1 MVSHCRPLSPS
12 WWASSSA
19 PATLLVVPPPL
30 SSSPPL
36 PSSYSRRP
44 KIPIFGW
51 KTLPPPWLISDRPL
65 RIHPPRLSICAS
77 YAWICA
83 LGAWAGPY
91 HFASTAVAQPPSPR
105 HALVGGAMLCLPVWG
120 VGPFQ
125 LPVVAIAR
133 NTFRRLVLLNR
144 GRGPAP
150 PPLYGVDASLA
161 SRASTSLRGAKD
173 WLLYGGHIASG
184 PFHPMLGTIDATF
197 SFVPTGCGERCLHG
211 SVHTAPPFG
220 GRWCGS
226 QHAFASL
233 PNASAGGQ
241 FSVWDAPVVA
251 PLPCGVVLPLLVLSW
266 CPSSSFDAGPGGLA
280 PLDWLGGPPGRLPFR
295 HLPCVGLATVLSTVR
310 DGNGY
315 PKPKTRWVFTPLGHG
330 CGSSFIPTCST
341 NG

>member
-19 PATLLVVPPPL
+19 PGTLFVVPPPL

-36 PSSYSRRP
+36 PSSYYGRP

-51 KTLPPPWLISDRPL
+51 KPLPPPWLVSDRPL

-91 HFASTAVAQPPSPR
+91 HFASTAVAQSPSPR
-105 HALVGGAMLCLPVWG
+105 HDLVGSAMLCLPVGG

-161 SRASTSLRGAKD
+161 SGVSTSLRGAKD
-173 WLLYGGHIASG
+173 WLLYGGHISSG
-184 PFHPMLGTIDATF
+184 PLHPMLGAIDATF
-197 SFVPTGCGERCLHG
+197 SFVPTGCGERCLRG
-211 SVHTAPPFG
+211 SVHPAPPSG
-220 GRWCGS
+220 
-226 QHAFASL
+226 
-233 PNASAGGQ
+233 AGG
-241 FSVWDAPVVA
+241 
-251 PLPCGVVLPLLVLSW
+251 
-266 CPSSSFDAGPGGLA
+266 AGPGM
-280 PLDWLGGPPGRLPFR
+280 PLLRSPAQVQAGNSLCGMLQLRPPPLRCCPSPSGAVLVSFFLRRWPWWTRSTRQTRRAAGAGCNTLCFYLSDNECFGP
-295 HLPCVGLATVLSTVR
+295 
-310 DGNGY
+310 
-315 PKPKTRWVFTPLGHG
+315 
-330 CGSSFIPTCST
+330 
-341 NG
+341 